1 MRPASPLRPE
11 AASLIC
17 LFSFVDPEEDCSM
30 LILHL
35 QSLESL
41 EDECP
46 EGVAETVQPCVS
58 RAPELVRGK
67 FYDVE
72 GRSGEGDDKFV
83 KAGMWPIR
91 ACPILAKIAVLGQ

>member
-46 EGVAETVQPCVS
+46 EV
-58 RAPELVRGK
+58 
-67 FYDVE
+67 
-72 GRSGEGDDKFV
+72 
-83 KAGMWPIR
+83 
-91 ACPILAKIAVLGQ
+91 